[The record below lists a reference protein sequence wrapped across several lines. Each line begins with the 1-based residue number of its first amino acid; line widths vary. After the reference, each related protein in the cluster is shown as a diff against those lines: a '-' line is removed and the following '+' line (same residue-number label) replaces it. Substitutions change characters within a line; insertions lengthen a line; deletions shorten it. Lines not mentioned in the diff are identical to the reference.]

1 MTTRLAALVA
11 IILLFLPAHGRAAE
25 TLSDADRAAIR
36 QVIQSQLDAF
46 KRYSR
51 AQGTP
56 DNASGWVSS
65 EFAMEDKDPSRI
77 VGIIR
82 FKDKESYVKNA
93 NAPQTNDSY
102 NEMLKFLEGPPEWI
116 DVTYVAFQG
125 EPLKEYLMRVRIEI
139 VKHLLIETDQSLGVI
154 AEMVGLC
161 DAGHLCRLFAR
172 YVGGTPGKFRR
183 AAS

>member
-1 MTTRLAALVA
+1 MYGT
-11 IILLFLPAHGRAAE
+11 IMRAKIKAG
-25 TLSDADRAAIR
+25 
-36 QVIQSQLDAF
+36 QLEAF
-46 KRYSR
+46 KRYSQ

-125 EPLKEYLMRVRIEI
+125 EPLKEYMMTGSI
-139 VKHLLIETDQSLGVI
+139 
-154 AEMVGLC
+154 
-161 DAGHLCRLFAR
+161 
-172 YVGGTPGKFRR
+172 PG
-183 AAS
+183 A